1 VLPYC
6 PLVGIIYIDM
16 YVFVYLNCQALES
29 PKRYAM
35 KAATQTRGV
44 PRSTNTRRE
53 RSEVLVEIHVSS
65 KVLVLGDR
73 MQARHVRR
81 NEVRSAHVAV
91 GWGWGRVHALA
102 FLTYLA

>member
-1 VLPYC
+1 MLPYC

-35 KAATQTRGV
+35 KAGHSNARV

-53 RSEVLVEIHVSS
+53 RTEVEIHVSS
-65 KVLVLGDR
+65 KVLASK
-73 MQARHVRR
+73 ART
-81 NEVRSAHVAV
+81 EVRSAHVTHV
-91 GWGWGRVHALA
+91 GWGWSGARHTC
-102 FLTYLA
+102 FLDFTF